1 MAHTLSAVKGNL
13 MMVCKL
19 HFGLHRADKWSQGDW
34 FEARRKIQLAEEV
47 QRTFEGATG

>member
-1 MAHTLSAVKGNL
+1 MAHTLSAVKGKL
-13 MMVCKL
+13 MVCKL

-34 FEARRKIQLAEEV
+34 FEARRKTQPAEEV